1 MLLTLL
7 RETVSSI
14 FLFDSYKYYTMTR
27 RETIRETTFSLTD
40 IHNEITHSMARV
52 EQTHRPIIGISTNHN
67 HIDENTLTDT
77 YADSVRQAGGIP
89 LIIPIGF
96 DAEELLAT
104 LQKCDGIIM
113 SGGGDVHPLW
123 FGEQPH
129 QKLGAVNIP
138 KDYFDIA
145 LIQGALQLNIPILG
159 ICRGMQLLNVALGGT
174 LVQDLPAQSEG
185 CDGHVQTATRYEVW
199 HKVEV
204 LAEGRLRN
212 IFEGLE
218 EVLVNSFHHQA
229 IKDLAPSAVVTA
241 RATDGTIEA
250 VDFYPEHNAMGVQWH
265 PEALGCEGKTPHHL
279 IFKHLI
285 HEATLYS
292 EARKIHKHILTL
304 DSHVD
309 TPSLF
314 VGDKDYNFM
323 EYSSK
328 ALVDYP
334 KMVAGLLDTAIM
346 AAYVPQQEISEKGH
360 EKAYQYALD
369 MLDATDSIALQSN
382 NKVAIVREK
391 EQLKVNKIKGIKSI
405 LKAVENGYAIG
416 DQIQRLSIL
425 KEKGIKY
432 ITLCHNGDNLICDS
446 ASKSEQTHGGLSSY
460 GHQVIQEMNRL
471 GIAVD
476 ISHASDKTIEDVLQV
491 STKPIIASHSSCRAL
506 CNHPRNLP
514 DYLIQAISE
523 KGGVIQLCMYSGFVR
538 EEPQKATVV
547 DFVNHIEHAISIA
560 GIEHVG
566 IGTDFDGDGE
576 VIGCRDTTALIRIT
590 IELLR
595 KGYQKP
601 QIQQIWGGNLL
612 RVLE

>member
-1 MLLTLL
+1 MNRRDVL
-7 RETVSSI
+7 REN
-14 FLFDSYKYYTMTR
+14 
-27 RETIRETTFSLTD
+27 TFSLQD
-40 IHNEITHSMARV
+40 IKNNITSSFIETA
-52 EQTHRPIIGISTNHN
+52 HRPVIGISTNHN
-67 HIDENTLTDT
+67 HVDENTLTDT
-77 YADSVRQAGGIP
+77 YADSVRAAGGIP

-96 DAEELLAT
+96 NADELWAT
-104 LQKCDGIIM
+104 LQKCDGLIM

-129 QKLGAVNIP
+129 QKIGAVNIP
-138 KDYFDIA
+138 KDYYDIT

-159 ICRGMQLLNVALGGT
+159 VCRGMQLLNVVLGGT

-185 CDGHVQTATRYEVW
+185 CDGHVQVATRYEVW
-199 HKVEV
+199 HKAVMTS
-204 LAEGRLRN
+204 EGRLKS
-212 IFEGLE
+212 IFDGAE
-218 EVLVNSFHHQA
+218 EVLINSFHHQA
-229 IKDLAPSAVVTA
+229 IKDLAPGAVVTA
-241 RATDGTIEA
+241 RAVDGTIEA
-250 VDFYPEHNAMGVQWH
+250 VDFYPEYNAMGVQWH
-265 PEALGCEGKTPHHL
+265 PEALACEGKTPHHK

-285 HEATLYS
+285 HEAELYS
-292 EARKIHKHILTL
+292 SARMMHKHILTL

-314 VGDKDYNFM
+314 VHDEGYSFM

-346 AAYVPQQEISEKGH
+346 AAYVPQKELTDEGH
-360 EKAYQYALD
+360 EKAYQYVLD
-369 MLDATDSIALQSN
+369 MLDATDKLALQSDKICVVGEIKELKS
-382 NKVAIVREK
+382 NKY
-391 EQLKVNKIKGIKSI
+391 KGVKSI

-416 DQIQRLSIL
+416 NDLRRLETL
-425 KEKGIKY
+425 KEKGVKY
-432 ITLCHNGDNLICDS
+432 MTLCHNGDNLICDS
-446 ASKSEQTHGGLSSY
+446 ASKSQQTHGGLSDFGY
-460 GHQVIQEMNRL
+460 QVIAEINRL

-476 ISHASDKTIEDVLQV
+476 ISHASDSTIEDVLKI
-491 STKPIIASHSSCRAL
+491 SSKPVIASHSSCRAL

-514 DYLIQAISE
+514 DHLIKAIAE
-523 KGGVIQLCMYSGFVR
+523 KGGVIQLCMYSGFVK
-538 EEPQKATVV
+538 EQADEATVM
-547 DFVNHIEHAISIA
+547 DFVDHIEHAINIA
-560 GIEHVG
+560 GIDHVG

-595 KGYQKP
+595 RGYQKS